1 MPDRIQI
8 IAIAGS
14 ALLFLFIIEMVR
26 RRRLRVEYSILWL
39 AATGVFLSLSVFRSI
54 LERFASLVGIYY
66 APAALFL
73 VAMVFGVMLFIHF
86 SIVISRLSGQNTV
99 LAQRIALLEAM
110 LDAKGAQ
117 ERSEPPGGGSLAAQG
132 SSLAP

>member
-8 IAIAGS
+8 ISIAGS
-14 ALLFLFIIEMVR
+14 ALLFIFIVEMVR

-39 AATGVFLSLSVFRSI
+39 AATGIFLVLSVFRSM
-54 LERFASLVGIYY
+54 LEGFAALVGIYY

-73 VAMVFGVMLFIHF
+73 VAMAFGILLFIHF
-86 SIVISRLSGQNTV
+86 SVVISRLSGENTV

-110 LDAKGAQ
+110 LDTKGAQ
-117 ERSEPPGGGSLAAQG
+117 EREPSGNGT
-132 SSLAP
+132 

>member
-8 IAIAGS
+8 ISIAGS
-14 ALLFLFIIEMVR
+14 ALLFIFIVEMVR

-39 AATGVFLSLSVFRSI
+39 AATGIFLVLSVFRSM
-54 LERFASLVGIYY
+54 LEGFAALVGIYY

-73 VAMVFGVMLFIHF
+73 VAMAFGILLFIHF
-86 SIVISRLSGQNTV
+86 SVVISRLSGENTV

-110 LDAKGAQ
+110 LDTKGAQ
-117 ERSEPPGGGSLAAQG
+117 EREPSGTGT
-132 SSLAP
+132 

>member
-14 ALLFLFIIEMVR
+14 ALLLVFIIEMVR

-39 AATGVFLSLSVFRSI
+39 AATGVFLVLSVFRSI
-54 LERFASLVGIYY
+54 LEGFASLVGIYY

-73 VAMVFGVMLFIHF
+73 VAMAFGIMLFIHF
-86 SIVISRLSGQNTV
+86 SVVISRLSGENTI

-110 LDAKGAQ
+110 LDTKGAQ
-117 ERSEPPGGGSLAAQG
+117 EREPPGGGT
-132 SSLAP
+132 

>member
-14 ALLFLFIIEMVR
+14 ALLFFFIIEMVR

-39 AATGVFLSLSVFRSI
+39 AATGVFLVLSVFRSI
-54 LERFASLVGIYY
+54 LEGFASLVGIYY

-73 VAMVFGVMLFIHF
+73 VAMAFGIMLFIHF
-86 SIVISRLSGQNTV
+86 SVVISRLSGQNTA

-110 LDAKGAQ
+110 LDTKGAQ
-117 ERSEPPGGGSLAAQG
+117 EREPPGGGT
-132 SSLAP
+132 